1 MQRNDTQSTVPKGK
15 VSSNHAPRFM
25 PALDT
30 RKRKIRGLWTRNG
43 RYYAQMRVA
52 VEGGKSKPVRV
63 PLKSTTLEA
72 ARGEAEERRTEKT
85 KGELH
90 LPGKRPKFCD
100 LAAQYRQSAQFLSK
114 KPTTRLSEEQ
124 ALNRW
129 VRHLGETR
137 IDWIKTE
144 GISGFRDKR
153 KKEGVSNRTINL
165 DVVAFT
171 NAMKYAADQG
181 LIAEPPKLRQLKQRD
196 PLRRPLLTKDQ
207 IDSLLFH
214 AEPSKNAAQFRL
226 YLRFLISA
234 GPREQEALKIRKSD
248 VDLAREVVRIGGD
261 GDTKNSQGR
270 DVQFNTSLRDVLTE
284 LMKSL
289 PDDTIWLF
297 PSPQRGKN
305 DRHAMTF
312 RETLRI
318 ARKGAKLEWV
328 GFHDFRHF
336 FASQCVMAGI
346 DYMTIAKW
354 MGHQDGG
361 ILVGKVYG
369 HINDEH
375 QRSAAKKL
383 KF

>member
-1 MQRNDTQSTVPKGK
+1 
-15 VSSNHAPRFM
+15 M
-25 PALDT
+25 PATDT

-43 RYYAQMRVA
+43 KYYAQMRVA
-52 VEGGKSKPVRV
+52 LAGGKSKPVRV

-72 ARGEAEERRTEKT
+72 ARVEAEERRTEKT

-90 LPGKRPKFCD
+90 LPGHRPKFCD
-100 LAAQYRQSAQFLSK
+100 MSAQYLQSAQFLSK

-137 IDWIKTE
+137 VDWIKTD
-144 GISGFRDKR
+144 GISSFRDKR

-171 NAMKYAADQG
+171 NAMKYATDQG
-181 LIAEPPKLRQLKQRD
+181 LIVTPPKLRQLKQAD
-196 PLRRPLLTKDQ
+196 PVRRPLLTKSQ
-207 IDSLLFH
+207 IESLLKN
-214 AEPSKNAAQFRL
+214 AESSKNADQFRL
-226 YLRFLISA
+226 YIRFLISA
-234 GPREQEALKIRKSD
+234 GPREQEALKIRKAD
-248 VDLAREVVRIGGD
+248 VNLDRGVVIIGAD
-261 GDTKNSQGR
+261 GDTKNSQSR
-270 DVQFNTSLRDVLTE
+270 DVQFNAALRDVLTE
-284 LMKSL
+284 LMASL
-289 PDDTIWLF
+289 PDDTVWLF

-305 DRHAMTF
+305 DRHAKTF
-312 RETLRI
+312 RETLHI
-318 ARKGAKLEWV
+318 ARTGAKLEWV
-328 GFHDFRHF
+328 GFHDFRHY

-346 DYMTIAKW
+346 DFMTIAKW

-369 HINDEH
+369 HINDKH
-375 QRSAAKKL
+375 QRDAADKL